1 MSAIDE
7 CRDQGDHVVYRF
19 ARAGV
24 MIGRV
29 DVEGGKVPMKGV
41 FVVAG
46 HRESSSALMLGLTQN
61 SILAIPLALVDTSEA
76 GVVGHMSHVC
86 DVLDH
91 RGVPAVQSR
100 EPGDEV
106 REQERPHVAHVG
118 VAVHRGAARIQGE
131 VTLALWGDRFDR
143 PRTRVVEPHGRHPRW
158 LGAPRQSMAGSPR
171 SGSSGD

>member
-1 MSAIDE
+1 MSSIDSL
-7 CRDQGDHVVYRF
+7 
-19 ARAGV
+19 ARGV
-24 MIGRV
+24 MVGRV
-29 DVEGGKVPMKGV
+29 DVEGGKVPMKGI

-46 HRESSSALMLGLTQN
+46 NRECSSALMLGLTQN
-61 SILAIPLALVDTSEA
+61 PVLAIPLALVDTSEA

-86 DVLDH
+86 DVLDD
-91 RGVPAVQSR
+91 RGLPAVQSR

-131 VTLALWGDRFDR
+131 VTLALRGDRFDR
-143 PRTRVVEPHGRHPRW
+143 ARTRVVEPHGRHPRW

-171 SGSSGD
+171 IGLSRD